1 MTHRRLTSF
10 AAVAALAWVLA
21 ACQITITPGPTP
33 TFPPSLSG
41 SFDAEVFVPTSA
53 DPPEVQVGSSLS
65 AQQTRYYRV
74 DVPTARDLLYA
85 EVGGNDLRVTLYTTG
100 GTVRAVSESSR
111 YFGPDAASVAAV
123 DTVGTTSLS
132 TTFFCLGPCAAI
144 EPTASSYVIGVQNLA
159 NSPRTFDLYAYTMT
173 ATDESE
179 PNDGSGN
186 ATSFGAADDPTG
198 AIEALGD
205 EDWYV
210 YTGVSNQT
218 LRFTVWNLDLDLVLE
233 FPNDEPVTLVEG
245 TLDGTTT
252 PLFPGD
258 VFRVYSRAGLAG
270 PSTESR
276 YQITL
281 E

>member
-1 MTHRRLTSF
+1 MTHRRSLPL
-10 AAVAALAWVLA
+10 AAVAVLA
-21 ACQITITPGPTP
+21 VVLAGCQITITPDPTP

-41 SFDAEVFVPTSA
+41 SFDAEVFVPTLGDA
-53 DPPEVQVGSSLS
+53 PEVQASSSLQ

-74 DVPTARDLLYA
+74 DVPTARDLLFA
-85 EVGGNDLRVTLYTTG
+85 EVDGSDLRVTLYTSS
-100 GTVRAVSESSR
+100 GTVRAASESSR
-111 YFGPDAASVAAV
+111 YFGPDAASIASAAV
-123 DTVGTTSLS
+123 GTASLS
-132 TTFFCLGPCAAI
+132 TTFFCIGPCAAI
-144 EPTASSYVIGVQNLA
+144 EPTASSYVIGVRNLA
-159 NSPRTFDLYAYTMT
+159 NSPRTFDLFAYTMD
-173 ATDESE
+173 ATDENE
-179 PNDGSGN
+179 PNDGAG
-186 ATSFGAADDPTG
+186 APTSFGAADEPIG

-233 FPNDEPVTLVEG
+233 FPNDDPVTVVEG

>member
-1 MTHRRLTSF
+1 MTHRRLIPL
-10 AAVAALAWVLA
+10 AAIAALTLVLA
-21 ACQITITPGPTP
+21 ACEITVTGPTP

-41 SFDAEVFVPTSA
+41 TVEAEVFVPTVGVGPELQLSA
-53 DPPEVQVGSSLS
+53 SLS
-65 AQQTRYYRV
+65 AQQVRYYRV
-74 DVPTARDLLYA
+74 NVPTARDLLYA
-85 EVGGNDLRVTLYTTG
+85 EVDGNDLRVTLYTG
-100 GTVRAVSESSR
+100 SGNVLAVSESSR
-111 YFGPDAASVAAV
+111 YFGASATALAVASSE
-123 DTVGTTSLS
+123 VGTSSLS

-144 EPTASSYVIGVQNLA
+144 EPTSSSYVIGVRNLT

-179 PNDGSGN
+179 PND
-186 ATSFGAADDPTG
+186 TVGAATGFGITDDPTG
-198 AIEALGD
+198 AIESLGD

-210 YTGVSNQT
+210 YTGASSET
-218 LRFTVWNLDLDLVLE
+218 LRFAVFNLDLDLVLE
-233 FPNDEPVTLVEG
+233 FPNDEPVTIVEG
-245 TLDGTTT
+245 TIDGTTT
-252 PLFPGD
+252 TIGTGD